1 MTRTSKKTIT
11 IVAALLSLLL
21 LISPFSPMIL
31 YASAATNEMEISIS
45 PVDSKGS
52 TVAATSGVVGD
63 NITITLPLVCNGQNI
78 SDIIVSPIVSENL
91 DEFPFVIEKL
101 DYTLKKTGTITK
113 GTVCDFQYN
122 FKISSQATAGV
133 KKVGFDVTYTDASNQ
148 TQSTVVYLYV
158 TVEESPT
165 VAIPEYTIS
174 PKVVVQKFESNKA
187 SLTAGTEFELDFTLF
202 NTSVEQNIS
211 NLVVKVSDDSGNIVP
226 VNGSSTSMYVGTI
239 SKNTTSVVTV
249 PMMVATSATT
259 QNCAITVTLEY
270 EGEDGESHTS
280 TDTIFVSVIGAA
292 APSEPTYST
301 TPKVVVQKFE
311 SNKASLTAGT
321 KFELGLTLFNTSV
334 EQNISNLVIKVS
346 DENGNVVPANGSST
360 SMYVGTISK
369 NTTSVVTV
377 PMMVATSAT
386 TQNCAITVTLEYE
399 GEDGESY
406 TSIDTIFISVTG
418 ATAPSEPTYSTTPKA
433 IIQSVAIK
441 KVVAEEETVTE
452 DNSIYGG
459 DVIELTLVIFNTSAE
474 QNIQNVLLKLNE
486 ESNSIIPI
494 DGVVDSSYVGA
505 ISKGK
510 ATTVSVKMRVLDSA
524 ESKTYPLNITME
536 YEGEDTQS
544 YSVSQSAFITVKES
558 ANSQTTPTYST
569 TPKVIVKTASVNAES
584 IIAGDSFEITLTLR
598 NTSAEQDIH
607 NLVVKLTDESGVI
620 IPVKGSSSSVYAG
633 AISKESEQAI
643 KLVMQTPSTAETKG
657 YSLSVILEYEG
668 DDKQSYTVNDSVVV
682 QINQLPKLTIEKPVL
697 YDTPWLNQTCG
708 TSLSIFNTGRSDIYN
723 CLITI
728 EGEGLTLE
736 TSYFGGII
744 KAGSSLESNFNIIP
758 TKDGEVSGNIVVS
771 YEDAMGNKYEQK
783 CPIEL
788 FVNKDYTS
796 TDTPS
801 DVTVDKGGEQNNSW
815 IIVVVIVVVILL
827 CGVLVFVIIKNNRK
841 RRLSD
846 L

>member
-1 MTRTSKKTIT
+1 MIRTAKKPIT

-21 LISPFSPMIL
+21 LISPFSPMVL

-52 TVAATSGVVGD
+52 TVVATSGVVGD
-63 NITITLPLVCNGQNI
+63 NITITLPLVCKGQNI
-78 SDIIVSPIVSENL
+78 SNVIVSPIISENL

-101 DYTLKKTGTITK
+101 DYTLKNTGSITK

-122 FKISSQATAGV
+122 FRISSQATAGV
-133 KKVGFDVTYTDASNQ
+133 KKVGFDVTYTDASSQ
-148 TQSTVVYLYV
+148 IQSTVVYLYV
-158 TVEESPT
+158 TVEETPI
-165 VAIPEYTIS
+165 VAVPEYTIS

-211 NLVVKVSDDSGNIVP
+211 NLVIKVSDESGNIVP
-226 VNGSSTSMYVGTI
+226 VNGSSTSMYVGSIT
-239 SKNTTSVVTV
+239 KN
-249 PMMVATSATT
+249 AT
-259 QNCAITVTLEY
+259 N
-270 EGEDGESHTS
+270 
-280 TDTIFVSVIGAA
+280 
-292 APSEPTYST
+292 
-301 TPKVVVQKFE
+301 
-311 SNKASLTAGT
+311 
-321 KFELGLTLFNTSV
+321 
-334 EQNISNLVIKVS
+334 
-346 DENGNVVPANGSST
+346 
-360 SMYVGTISK
+360 
-369 NTTSVVTV
+369 VVTV

-406 TSIDTIFISVTG
+406 TSTDTIFISVIG

-433 IIQSVAIK
+433 IIQSVAVK
-441 KVVAEEETVTE
+441 KVVAEEETATE

-459 DVIELTLVIFNTSAE
+459 DVIELTLVILNTSAE
-474 QNIQNVLLKLNE
+474 QNIQNLFLKFNE

-494 DGVVDSSYVGA
+494 DGTVDTSYVGA

-510 ATTVSVKMRVLDSA
+510 TATVSVKMRVLDSA
-524 ESKTYPLNITME
+524 ESKIYPLNITME
-536 YEGEDTQS
+536 YEGEDTQA

-558 ANSQTTPTYST
+558 ENSQTTPTYST
-569 TPKVIVKTASVNAES
+569 TPKVIVKTTSVNTES
-584 IIAGDSFEITLTLR
+584 IIAGDSFEITLTLH
-598 NTSAEQDIH
+598 NTSIEQDIH

-620 IPVKGSSSSVYAG
+620 IPVKGSSSSIYAG
-633 AISKESEQAI
+633 TISKESEQVI
-643 KLVMQTPSTAETKG
+643 KIVMQTPSTAETKG
-657 YSLSVILEYEG
+657 YPLSVILEYEG

-815 IIVVVIVVVILL
+815 IIVIVVVVVILL
-827 CGVLVFVIIKNNRK
+827 CGVLVFFIIKNNRK

>member
-52 TVAATSGVVGD
+52 TVGATSGVVGD

-78 SDIIVSPIVSENL
+78 SNIIVSPIVSENL

-148 TQSTVVYLYV
+148 TQSTVVCLYV

-226 VNGSSTSMYVGTI
+226 VNGSSTSI
-239 SKNTTSVVTV
+239 
-249 PMMVATSATT
+249 
-259 QNCAITVTLEY
+259 
-270 EGEDGESHTS
+270 
-280 TDTIFVSVIGAA
+280 
-292 APSEPTYST
+292 
-301 TPKVVVQKFE
+301 
-311 SNKASLTAGT
+311 
-321 KFELGLTLFNTSV
+321 
-334 EQNISNLVIKVS
+334 
-346 DENGNVVPANGSST
+346 
-360 SMYVGTISK
+360 YVGTISK